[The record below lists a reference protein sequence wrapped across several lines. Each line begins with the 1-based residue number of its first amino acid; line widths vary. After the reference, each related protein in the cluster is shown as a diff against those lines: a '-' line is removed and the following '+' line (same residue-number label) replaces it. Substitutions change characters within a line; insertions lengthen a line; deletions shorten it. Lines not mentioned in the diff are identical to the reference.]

1 MPIAHLLNQDW
12 GVPHVVQEMLKTLE
26 SFYLHQQ
33 TDMPAE
39 KKLYAYYVSAM
50 IIGLILYRLDE
61 GKAHKPE
68 VLAREFL
75 QFLDVK
81 KYKVVLL

>member
-1 MPIAHLLNQDW
+1 
-12 GVPHVVQEMLKTLE
+12 
-26 SFYLHQQ
+26 
-33 TDMPAE
+33 
-39 KKLYAYYVSAM
+39 
-50 IIGLILYRLDE
+50 
-61 GKAHKPE
+61 E

>member
-1 MPIAHLLNQDW
+1 MPI
-12 GVPHVVQEMLKTLE
+12 M
-26 SFYLHQQ
+26 
-33 TDMPAE
+33 
-39 KKLYAYYVSAM
+39 
-50 IIGLILYRLDE
+50 YRLDE
-61 GKAHKPE
+61 GKAHAPE